1 MRPVQEPSHSLSGS
15 PGCDGSGV
23 VTMSKGTTLGW
34 TEQHT
39 GVALCA
45 VLLCAGGLLAG
56 LEAGTFRLIVVG
68 LTVLCA
74 VASLFF
80 DGFVGLVIGL
90 ACAAAAVVL
99 KRYVGVWDSDEFFL
113 ATTIAVCL
121 VVLGWACGL
130 VGTRIR
136 RSNRASTTSG
146 GTAGPAYG
154 SLGLLTEDSARQRLE
169 DEIGRAR
176 EHDRSLGVLMIAL
189 RFTDGT
195 LTPDARRSAQRAVAR
210 LVESLLRSTD
220 VPFALSGN
228 EFGAILPETGSA
240 AGWSLVGPLMDA
252 AGRATFTDRTTEG
265 ASNIAD
271 YVELHAGLVFLTERD
286 TDVDALMTAARTAHG
301 ATDIDGDVA
310 SNGRT
315 EQVTP

>member
-1 MRPVQEPSHSLSGS
+1 MREPSHSLSRS

-56 LEAGTFRLIVVG
+56 LEAGTFRLVVVG

-99 KRYVGVWDSDEFFL
+99 KRYIGVWNPEEFFL

-136 RSNRASTTSG
+136 RSSRASTTSG
-146 GTAGPAYG
+146 GAVGPAYG
-154 SLGLLTEDSARQRLE
+154 SLGLLTEESARQRLE

-176 EHDRSLGVLMIAL
+176 EHGRSLGVLMIAL
-189 RFTDGT
+189 RFTDDT
-195 LTPDARRSAQRAVAR
+195 LMPDAHRSAERAIAR
-210 LVESLLRSTD
+210 LVESLLRVTD

-228 EFGAILPETGSA
+228 EFGAILPETDSA

-252 AGRATFTDRTTEG
+252 AGRATFTNRTSEG
-265 ASNIAD
+265 RSNIAD
-271 YVELHAGLVFLTERD
+271 CAELHAGLVFLTEQY

-301 ATDIDGDVA
+301 AANIDSDA
-310 SNGRT
+310 PSNGRT
-315 EQVTP
+315 GQVAT